1 MIDTVS
7 HSAGLLLQAMDW
19 IQWILVVLVLLGIPE
34 LCRRDFDRK
43 VRFWL
48 LIFLIPLTGRMLVR
62 HAGAGR
68 YFQVLFI
75 LMLPLA
81 VLGIEWA
88 VRLAVRFLKVLQ
100 RPGWRPWLFALPAV
114 VFCGIFIGR
123 SLTVGQSKPYMEQFA
138 RLVRQDQQ
146 PGRKVVLARGSIAS
160 RVGYYA
166 GCDWLEF
173 RDQVETDRVPLVLQ
187 ELLEAPEETVLY
199 WVSEYSPEQLR
210 EAHPMYRNLTELGR
224 YKKRAFLYRYRL
236 PAELR
241 KPENWQLV
249 KEFTPAD
256 FKITTGRREALN
268 DRDFIA
274 TERVAL
280 QSLKSFQVDEKAIYR
295 LRVEYNIKNGTST
308 AHFGVTAY
316 DAAGNYLAQETDTP
330 IIGLSAILAAP
341 AEAGTQNVV
350 VSPYPRKEFSSR
362 TVLAL
367 RSAGGQEITGLV
379 RNIRKVSVGAEISL
393 AAPLKKRY
401 PAGQFVSFHWAQ
413 FGHLLLPEERDK
425 GKHQVTGIAAADRG
439 SILPQLPRGTRAIRV
454 VALLNWL
461 GTPQD
466 EIQIHKLVLEQFV
479 SVPKVS
485 P

>member
-88 VRLAVRFLKVLQ
+88 VRQVIRFLKFLP
-100 RPGWRPWLFALPAV
+100 RPEWRPWLFTFPV
-114 VFCGIFIGR
+114 IVFCGIFIGR
-123 SLTVGQSKPYMEQFA
+123 SLTVGQSKPYIEQFA

-146 PGRKVVLARGSIAS
+146 PGKKVVLARGSIAS

-166 GCDWLEF
+166 GCNWLKF

-187 ELLEAPEETVLY
+187 ELLEAPEETALY

-210 EAHPMYRNLTELGR
+210 EAHPMYCNLTELGR

-241 KPENWQLV
+241 KPENWKLV
-249 KEFTPAD
+249 KEFTLAD
-256 FKITTGRREALN
+256 FKVTTGRPEALN
-268 DRDFIA
+268 GKDFIV

-280 QSLKSFQVDEKAIYR
+280 QSLGSFLIDEKAIYR
-295 LRVEYNIKNGTST
+295 LRAEYNIKNGTST

-316 DAAGNYLAQETDTP
+316 DAAGNYLAQEIDTP
-330 IIGLSAILAAP
+330 IIGTESVLTAP
-341 AEAGTQNVV
+341 AIKGTRSLVLKPLWLRELAERNVV
-350 VSPYPRKEFSSR
+350 AFSLKGKYEVSDTIQTFEF
-362 TVLAL
+362 TDK
-367 RSAGGQEITGLV
+367 GLV
-379 RNIRKVSVGAEISL
+379 VQLTTPLRKS
-393 AAPLKKRY
+393 Y
-401 PAGQFVSFHWAQ
+401 PADSQVRFHWCQ
-413 FGHLLLPEERDK
+413 FGHFLLPQEQQQ
-425 GKHQVTGIAAADRG
+425 GNHTVSGYISASSA
-439 SILPQLPRGTRAIRV
+439 SILPQLPRGTTSIRIIV
-454 VALLNWL
+454 LLNWL
-461 GTPQD
+461 KTPFN
-466 EIQIHKLVLEQFV
+466 EIQVRRLLLEKFELRELAN
-479 SVPKVS
+479 
-485 P
+485 

>member
-88 VRLAVRFLKVLQ
+88 IRLAVRFLKVLQ
-100 RPGWRPWLFALPAV
+100 RPGWRPWLFTLPAV

-187 ELLEAPEETVLY
+187 ELLEAPEETALY

-224 YKKRAFLYRYRL
+224 YKKRAFLYRYCL

-241 KPENWQLV
+241 KPENWKLV

-330 IIGLSAILAAP
+330 IIGMESVLTAP
-341 AEAGTQNVV
+341 AIEGTRTLTVKAI
-350 VSPYPRKEFSSR
+350 KEKELPER
-362 TVLAL
+362 MVLAFHK
-367 RSAGGQEITGLV
+367 S
-379 RNIRKVSVGAEISL
+379 KMPEISGQIEKIEFDDTQWRISL
-393 AAPLKKRY
+393 FSALTKEY
-401 PAGQFVSFHWAQ
+401 PAGQIVRFHWRK
-413 FGHLLLPEERDK
+413 FGHILSHPVLCS
-425 GKHQVTGIAAADRG
+425 GKQNSRVIFSHNPKV
-439 SILPQLPRGTRAIRV
+439 ILPSLPYGAKSFQVI
-454 VALLNWL
+454 ALLNWL
-461 GTPQD
+461 KQCSD
-466 EIQIHKLVLEQFV
+466 QIEIHKMILERAIFI
-479 SVPKVS
+479 
-485 P
+485 